1 MRVYTRMSTFTL
13 LLLLAVTGSIGLGA
27 GYVLRWLVGL
37 SQKGSAELQIKQ
49 IMLDAREQAEK
60 VVAEAEKRAGTIDSS
75 AREELNQK
83 EEALIQK
90 DKRIGEKEQ
99 YLDRRQLDIDRE
111 AERIKTQ
118 IDEVKAIKVKAEAM
132 LADRQKAIEQAAKM
146 SEDEALVKL
155 MKTIEEKHEEDMM
168 IRIQKLEIDG
178 KDRLEA
184 KAKDIL
190 ASSIH
195 RLGNAVQ
202 TDILTTNVPLPNDEI
217 KGKIIGKEGRNI
229 RTFERATGVDVLLD
243 EQPGMIVISCFDP
256 IRRQVA
262 RIALETLIVDQR
274 IQPAKIEEV
283 VEKSKNEVSK
293 IMKQKGEEAMYEC
306 GLTGYDPKL
315 VAILGRLHFRT
326 SYGQNV
332 LYHSVEMAHIAGV
345 MAAEL
350 GADVKVAKAGALYHD
365 IGKAVDHAV
374 QGTHVEIGRRI
385 LEKFGVDKRVIQA
398 MQAHHEEYP
407 YETLESF
414 IVQVTDAISGG
425 RPGARRDSVENYIK
439 RLTEL
444 EGIATSFPGVEKAY
458 AIQAGRELRI
468 FVKPEDMSDL
478 QSRELAR
485 NVAMRVENE
494 LKYPG
499 EIKVNVIRESRSI
512 EFAR

>member
-1 MRVYTRMSTFTL
+1 MSTFYL
-13 LLLLAVTGSIGLGA
+13 LLLLAVTGLLGLGA
-27 GYVLRWLVGL
+27 GYLLRWLVGL
-37 SQKGSAELQIKQ
+37 SQKGSAELAIKQ
-49 IMLDAREQAEK
+49 IMLDAREEADKVIAAAEQK
-60 VVAEAEKRAGTIDSS
+60 VVGLQEEARQALAE
-75 AREELNQK
+75 K
-83 EEALIQK
+83 EEALLQK
-90 DKRIGEKEQ
+90 DKRIGEKEGF
-99 YLDRRQLDIDRE
+99 LDKRQLDIDRE
-111 AERIKTQ
+111 VERIKAQ
-118 IDEVKAIKVKAEAM
+118 IEEVKAIKVKAEAM
-132 LADRQKAIEQAAKM
+132 LAERQKAIEEVAKL
-146 SEDEALVKL
+146 SEDEAVEKL
-155 MKTIEEKHEEDMM
+155 MKTVEAKHEDDMM
-168 IRIQKLEIDG
+168 VRIQKLEIDG
-178 KDRLEA
+178 KERLDQ

-190 ASSIH
+190 ATSIH

-202 TDILTTNVPLPNDEI
+202 TDILTTNIPLPSDDI

-229 RTFERATGVDVLLD
+229 RAFERATGVDVLLD

-262 RIALETLIVDQR
+262 RIALENLIIDQR
-274 IQPAKIEEV
+274 IQPAKIEDV
-283 VEKSKNEVSK
+283 VEKSKLEVNK
-293 IMKQKGEEAMYEC
+293 VMKQKAEEALYEV
-306 GLTGYDPKL
+306 GLQGYDPKL

-350 GADVKVAKAGALYHD
+350 GGDPKVAKAGALFHD

-407 YETLESF
+407 YETVESY
-414 IVQVTDAISGG
+414 IVQVADAISGG

-468 FVKPEDMSDL
+468 FVKPEEMSDL
-478 QSRELAR
+478 QARELAR

>member
-1 MRVYTRMSTFTL
+1 MSRMSTFTL
-13 LLLLAVTGSIGLGA
+13 LALLGA
-27 GYVLRWLVGL
+27 TGAGGIAAGYALRWLVGL
-37 SQKGSAELQIKQ
+37 SQKGSVELATKEILLKAREEAKSVLAEAEKKVEKLEA
-49 IMLDAREQAEK
+49 DAREQLKER
-60 VVAEAEKRAGTIDSS
+60 EAATID
-75 AREELNQK
+75 
-83 EEALIQK
+83 K
-90 DKRIGEKEQ
+90 DKRLGDKEQ
-99 YLDRRQLDIDRE
+99 YLDKRQQDLDKE
-111 AERIKTQ
+111 VERVKAQ
-118 IDEVKAIKVKAEAM
+118 IEEVKAIKVKA
-132 LADRQKAIEQAAKM
+132 D
-146 SEDEALVKL
+146 ALVKEREAAVEAVAKL
-155 MKTIEEKHEEDMM
+155 TEEEAVKQLISKVEREHEDDMM
-168 IRIQKLEIDG
+168 VRIQKLEIDG
-178 KDRLEA
+178 KERLEQ

-190 ASSIH
+190 ATSIH

-229 RTFERATGVDVLLD
+229 RAFERATGVDVLLD

-262 RIALETLIVDQR
+262 RIALEHLIVDQR
-274 IQPAKIEEV
+274 IQPVKIEEV
-283 VEKSKNEVSK
+283 VEKVKGDVTRVMKEKAEQALFEV
-293 IMKQKGEEAMYEC
+293 
-306 GLTGYDPKL
+306 GLTGFDPKL

-350 GADVKVAKAGALYHD
+350 GADVKVAKAGALFHD

-385 LEKFGVDKRVIQA
+385 LEKFGVDKRIIQA

-407 YETLESF
+407 YETPESY
-414 IVQVTDAISGG
+414 IVQVADAISGG

-444 EGIATSFPGVEKAY
+444 EGIATSFTGVEKAY

-468 FVKPEDMSDL
+468 FVKPEEMSDL
-478 QSRELAR
+478 QARELAR
-485 NVAMRVENE
+485 NVALRVENE

-499 EIKVNVIRESRSI
+499 EIKVNVIRELRAI

>member
-1 MRVYTRMSTFTL
+1 M
-13 LLLLAVTGSIGLGA
+13 GA
-27 GYVLRWLVGL
+27 GYVLRWLIGL

-49 IMLDAREQAEK
+49 IMLDAREEADKVISAAGKKADELQGEARASLNEK
-60 VVAEAEKRAGTIDSS
+60 DEVLSGKEKR
-75 AREELNQK
+75 L
-83 EEALIQK
+83 
-90 DKRIGEKEQ
+90 GEKEQ
-99 YLDRRQLDIDRE
+99 YLDKRQLDVDRE
-111 AERIKTQ
+111 AERIKIQ
-118 IDEVKAIKVKAEAM
+118 IDEVRAIKVKADALIAE
-132 LADRQKAIEQAAKM
+132 RQKAIETVAKM
-146 SEDEALVKL
+146 SEEDALKQL
-155 MKTIEEKHEEDMM
+155 MQVVESNHEEDMM
-168 IRIQKLEIDG
+168 VRIQKLEIDG
-178 KDRLEA
+178 KERLEQR
-184 KAKDIL
+184 AKDIL
-190 ASSIH
+190 TTSIH

-202 TDILTTNVPLPNDEI
+202 TDILTTNVPLPSDDV

-262 RIALETLIVDQR
+262 RIALETLIIDQR

-283 VEKSKNEVSK
+283 VEKSRNDVVKV
-293 IMKQKGEEAMYEC
+293 MKQKAEEALYEV

-332 LYHSVEMAHIAGV
+332 LFHSVEMAHIAGL

-350 GADVKVAKAGALYHD
+350 GGDVKVAKAGALFHD

-407 YETLESF
+407 FETVESY
-414 IVQVTDAISGG
+414 IVQVADAISGG
-425 RPGARRDSVENYIK
+425 RPGARRDSTENYIK

-468 FVKPEDMSDL
+468 FVKPEVLTDL

-485 NVAMRVENE
+485 NIALRVENE

>member
-1 MRVYTRMSTFTL
+1 MSTFTL
-13 LLLLAVTGSIGLGA
+13 LLLLAATGLVGMGA

-37 SQKGSAELQIKQ
+37 SQKGSAELAIKQ
-49 IMLDAREQAEK
+49 IMLDAREKADKVVEDAEK
-60 VVAEAEKRAGTIDSS
+60 KVESVIAEARQGVAE
-75 AREELNQK
+75 K
-83 EEALIQK
+83 EEAVREK
-90 DKRIGEKEQ
+90 DKRNGEKEQ
-99 YLDRRQLDIDRE
+99 FLDKRQLEIDRE
-111 AERIKTQ
+111 AERIKAQ
-118 IDEVKAIKVKAEAM
+118 IDEVKAIKVRADALLAE
-132 LADRQKAIEQAAKM
+132 RQKAVETAAKM
-146 SEDEALVKL
+146 SEDDAVAQL
-155 MKTIEEKHEEDMM
+155 MKVVEEKHEEDMM
-168 IRIQKLEIDG
+168 IRVQKLEIDG
-178 KDRLEA
+178 KERLEQ
-184 KAKDIL
+184 KARDIL
-190 ASSIH
+190 ATSIH

-202 TDILTTNVPLPNDEI
+202 TDILTTNVPLPSDDV

-256 IRRQVA
+256 IRRQIA
-262 RIALETLIVDQR
+262 RIALENLIVDQR

-283 VEKSKNEVSK
+283 VEKSKAEVVK
-293 IMKQKGEEAMYEC
+293 VMKQKGEEALYDI

-332 LYHSVEMAHIAGV
+332 LFHSVEMAHIAGV

-350 GADVKVAKAGALYHD
+350 GADVKVAKAGALFHD

-407 YETLESF
+407 YETPESF

-425 RPGARRDSVENYIK
+425 RPGARRDSTENYIK

-444 EGIATSFPGVEKAY
+444 EGIAKSFTGVEKAY

-468 FVKPEDMSDL
+468 FVKPEELSDM

-485 NVAMRVENE
+485 NIAMRVENE

>member
-1 MRVYTRMSTFTL
+1 MSTFTL
-13 LLLLAVTGSIGLGA
+13 LLLLAATGLIGLGA
-27 GYVLRWLVGL
+27 GYLLRWLVGL
-37 SQKGSAELQIKQ
+37 SQKGSAELAIKQ
-49 IMLDAREQAEK
+49 IMLDAREKAE
-60 VVAEAEKRAGTIDSS
+60 VLIAEAEKKAETVDHG
-75 AREELNQK
+75 ARKAMADK
-83 EEALIQK
+83 EAALLDK

-99 YLDRRQLDIDRE
+99 FLDKRQGDIDRE
-111 AERIKTQ
+111 AERIKAQ
-118 IDEVKAIKVKAEAM
+118 IEEVRAIKVKADA
-132 LADRQKAIEQAAKM
+132 LIADRQKAIEDVAKM
-146 SEDEALVKL
+146 SEDEAVKKL
-155 MKTIEEKHEEDMM
+155 MAAVEEKHEEDMM
-168 IRIQKLEIDG
+168 VRIQKLEING
-178 KDRLEA
+178 KEMLDQ

-190 ASSIH
+190 ATSIH

-202 TDILTTNVPLPNDEI
+202 TDILTTNVPLPSDDV

-262 RIALETLIVDQR
+262 RIALETLIIDQR
-274 IQPAKIEEV
+274 IQPAKIEDV
-283 VEKSKNEVSK
+283 VEKSKNEITRV
-293 IMKQKGEEAMYEC
+293 MKQKAEEALYEV

-315 VAILGRLHFRT
+315 IAILGRLHFRT

-350 GADVKVAKAGALYHD
+350 GADVRVAKAGALFHD
-365 IGKAVDHAV
+365 IGKAVDHAI

-407 YETLESF
+407 YETIESY
-414 IVQVTDAISGG
+414 IVQVADAISGG

-439 RLTEL
+439 RLQEL
-444 EGIATSFPGVEKAY
+444 ETIATSFPGVEKAY

-468 FVKPEDMSDL
+468 FVKPEQISDFDA
-478 QSRELAR
+478 RDLAR
-485 NVAMRVENE
+485 NVALRVENE
-494 LKYPG
+494 MKYPG
-499 EIKVNVIRESRSI
+499 EVKVNVIRELRAI

>member
-1 MRVYTRMSTFTL
+1 MSTFTL
-13 LLLLAVTGSIGLGA
+13 LSLLAATGVGGLVA

-37 SQKGSAELQIKQ
+37 SQKGSAELAIKQ
-49 IMLDAREQAEK
+49 IMLDAREKADK
-60 VVAEAEKRAGTIDSS
+60 VIQEAEKKAEGVEKE
-75 AREELNQK
+75 AHLGLGKK
-83 EEALIQK
+83 EEDLRDK

-99 YLDRRQLDIDRE
+99 YLDKRQLDIDKE
-111 AERIKTQ
+111 AERIKAQ
-118 IDEVKAIKVKAEAM
+118 IEEVRAIKVKADALVEE
-132 LADRQKAIEQAAKM
+132 RQRAIQEVAKL
-146 SEDEALVKL
+146 SEDEAVDKL
-155 MKTIEEKHEEDMM
+155 MKAVELKHEEDMM
-168 IRIQKLEIDG
+168 VRIQKLEIDG
-178 KDRLEA
+178 KDRLEQ
-184 KAKDIL
+184 KARDIL
-190 ASSIH
+190 ATSIH

-202 TDILTTNVPLPNDEI
+202 TEILTTNVPLPSDEI

-283 VEKSKNEVSK
+283 VEKSKNEITRV
-293 IMKQKGEEAMYEC
+293 MKQKAEEALYEV

-350 GADVKVAKAGALYHD
+350 GGDVKVAKAGALFHD

-385 LEKFGVDKRVIQA
+385 LEKFSVDKRVIQA

-407 YETLESF
+407 YETVESY
-414 IVQVTDAISGG
+414 IVQVADAISGG

-444 EGIATSFPGVEKAY
+444 EAIATSFGGVEKAY

-468 FVKPEDMSDL
+468 FVKPDEMSDL
-478 QSRELAR
+478 QARDLAR
-485 NVAMRVENE
+485 NIAIRVENE

-499 EIKVNVIRESRSI
+499 EVKVNVIRELRAI

>member
-1 MRVYTRMSTFTL
+1 MSTFYL
-13 LLLLAVTGSIGLGA
+13 LLLLAVTGLVGLGA

-37 SQKGSAELQIKQ
+37 SQKGSAELAMKQ
-49 IMLDAREQAEK
+49 IMLDAREKAEA
-60 VVAEAEKRAGTIDSS
+60 VVAEAEKKADAVVAA
-75 AREELNQK
+75 ARTDLTSREDELR
-83 EEALIQK
+83 EK

-99 YLDRRQLDIDRE
+99 FLDKRQLDIDRE
-111 AERIKTQ
+111 AERIKAQ
-118 IDEVKAIKVKAEAM
+118 IEEVKAIKVKADA
-132 LADRQKAIEQAAKM
+132 LVADRQKAVETAAKM
-146 SEDEALVKL
+146 SEDDALAQL
-155 MKTIEEKHEEDMM
+155 MKTVELKHEEDMM
-168 IRIQKLEIDG
+168 VRIQKLEIDG
-178 KDRLEA
+178 KDRLEQ
-184 KAKDIL
+184 KARDIL
-190 ASSIH
+190 ATSIH

-202 TDILTTNVPLPNDEI
+202 TDILTTNVPLPSDDV

-262 RIALETLIVDQR
+262 RIALENLIVDQR

-283 VEKSKNEVSK
+283 VEKSKNEVTK
-293 IMKQKGEEAMYEC
+293 IMKQKAEEALYEV

-350 GADVKVAKAGALYHD
+350 GADVKVAKAGALFHD

-407 YETLESF
+407 YETPESF

-444 EGIATSFPGVEKAY
+444 EGIATSFQGVEKAY

-468 FVKPEDMSDL
+468 FVKPEELSDL

-485 NVAMRVENE
+485 SIALRVENE

>member
-1 MRVYTRMSTFTL
+1 MSTLTIII
-13 LLLLAVTGSIGLGA
+13 LLAGTGVGGIAA
-27 GYVLRWLVGL
+27 GYGLRFLVGL
-37 SQKGSAELQIKQ
+37 SQKGSVELETKELLLKAREEAKELVDEAEKKAEKLETEARLQIKE
-49 IMLDAREQAEK
+49 RETAI
-60 VVAEAEKRAGTIDSS
+60 ID
-75 AREELNQK
+75 
-83 EEALIQK
+83 K
-90 DKRIGEKEQ
+90 DKRLGEKEQ
-99 YLDRRQLDIDRE
+99 YLDKRQLELDKE
-111 AERIKTQ
+111 VERIKNQ
-118 IDEVKAIKVKAEAM
+118 IEEIKAIKVKADALIAE
-132 LADRQKAIEQAAKM
+132 RQAAV
-146 SEDEALVKL
+146 EAAAKLTEEEAVAKL
-155 MKTIEEKHEEDMM
+155 MQNIETKHEEDMM
-168 IRIQKLEIDG
+168 VRTQKLEIDG
-178 KDRLEA
+178 KERLEA
-184 KAKDIL
+184 KAREIL
-190 ASSIH
+190 TASIH

-202 TDILTTNVPLPNDEI
+202 TDILTTNVPLPNDDV

-262 RIALETLIVDQR
+262 RMALETLIVDQR

-283 VEKSKNEVSK
+283 VEKCKLDITR
-293 IMKQKGEEAMYEC
+293 IMKEKAEQALYEV

-315 VAILGRLHFRT
+315 VAILGRLHLRT

-350 GADVKVAKAGALYHD
+350 GADVKIAKAGALFHD

-407 YETLESF
+407 YETVESI
-414 IVQVTDAISGG
+414 IVQVADAISGG
-425 RPGARRDSVENYIK
+425 RPGARRDNVENYIK

-468 FVKPEDMSDL
+468 FVKPEEMSDL

-485 NVAMRVENE
+485 NVALRVENE

-499 EIKVNVIRESRSI
+499 EVKVNVIRELRSI

>member
-1 MRVYTRMSTFTL
+1 MSTFTL
-13 LLLLAVTGSIGLGA
+13 LLLLAVTGLVGLAA

-37 SQKGSAELQIKQ
+37 SQKGSAELAIKQ
-49 IMLDAREQAEK
+49 IMLDAREKGEK
-60 VVAEAEKRAGTIDSS
+60 LIEEAESKAGTILES
-75 AREELNQK
+75 ALSGVKEREE
-83 EEALIQK
+83 AVIDK
-90 DKRIGEKEQ
+90 DKRVGEKEQ
-99 YLDRRQLDIDRE
+99 YLDKRQLDIDRE
-111 AERIKTQ
+111 AERIKAQ
-118 IDEVKAIKVKAEAM
+118 IEEVKAIKVKADAL
-132 LADRQKAIEQAAKM
+132 LAERQKAVESAAKM
-146 SEDEALVKL
+146 SEDDAVAHL
-155 MKTIEEKHEEDMM
+155 MKMVEDKHEEDMM
-168 IRIQKLEIDG
+168 VRVQKLEIDG
-178 KDRLEA
+178 KERLDQ

-190 ASSIH
+190 ATAIH

-202 TDILTTNVPLPNDEI
+202 TDILTTNVPLPSDEV
-217 KGKIIGKEGRNI
+217 KGKIIGREGRNI
-229 RTFERATGVDVLLD
+229 RAFERATGVDVLLD

-262 RIALETLIVDQR
+262 RIALETLIIDQR

-283 VEKSKNEVSK
+283 VEKSKQEVTK
-293 IMKQKGEEAMYEC
+293 VMKQKADEALYEV

-315 VAILGRLHFRT
+315 AAILGRLHFRT

-350 GADVKVAKAGALYHD
+350 GGDVKVAKAGALFHD

-407 YETLESF
+407 YETIESYL
-414 IVQVTDAISGG
+414 VQVADAISGG

-468 FVKPEDMSDL
+468 FVKPEEMSDL
-478 QSRELAR
+478 QARELAR
-485 NVAMRVENE
+485 NVALRVENE

-499 EIKVNVIRESRSI
+499 EIKVNVIRELRAI

>member
-1 MRVYTRMSTFTL
+1 MSTTTIIIF
-13 LLLLAVTGSIGLGA
+13 LALAGVGGLVA
-27 GYVLRWLVGL
+27 GYILRWLVGL

-49 IMLDAREQAEK
+49 IMLDAREEAKKITSAAEK
-60 VVAEAEKRAGTIDSS
+60 EAERIEGTLRDNLKE
-75 AREELNQK
+75 R
-83 EEALIQK
+83 EEALLTK
-90 DKRIGEKEQ
+90 DNRLGEKEQ
-99 YLDRRQLDIDRE
+99 FLDKRQLDIDRE
-111 AERIKTQ
+111 AERIKAQ
-118 IDEVKAIKVKAEAM
+118 IEEVKAIKIKAESL
-132 LADRQKAIEQAAKM
+132 LADRQKAIEEVARM
-146 SEDEALVKL
+146 SEEDAVKHL
-155 MKTIEEKHEEDMM
+155 MQVVENEHEEDMM
-168 IRIQKLEIDG
+168 VRIQKLEIDG
-178 KDRLEA
+178 KERLEQ
-184 KAKDIL
+184 KARDIL

-202 TDILTTNVPLPNDEI
+202 TDILTTNVPLPSDDV

-283 VEKSKNEVSK
+283 VEKSKNEVTRV
-293 IMKQKGEEAMYEC
+293 MKQKAEEALYEV

-345 MAAEL
+345 LAAEI
-350 GADVKVAKAGALYHD
+350 GADVKVAKAGALFHD
-365 IGKAVDHAV
+365 IGKAVDHAI

-407 YETLESF
+407 YETPESF
-414 IVQVTDAISGG
+414 IVQVADAISGG

-444 EGIATSFPGVEKAY
+444 EAIATSFPGVEKAY
-458 AIQAGRELRI
+458 AIQAGRELRV
-468 FVKPEDMSDL
+468 FVKPEQVSDL
-478 QSRELAR
+478 EAREIAR
-485 NVAMRVENE
+485 GVALRVENE
-494 LKYPG
+494 MKYPG

>member
-1 MRVYTRMSTFTL
+1 MSTFNL
-13 LLLLAVTGSIGLGA
+13 LLLLAVTGLVGMGA

-37 SQKGSAELQIKQ
+37 SQKGSAELAIKQ
-49 IMLDAREQAEK
+49 IMLDAREAADK
-60 VVAEAEKRAGTIDSS
+60 LITEAEKKAGVIDN
-75 AREELNQK
+75 AAKEELNQK

-111 AERIKTQ
+111 AERIKAQ
-118 IDEVKAIKVKAEAM
+118 IEEVKAIKVKAEAM
-132 LADRQKAIEQAAKM
+132 LADRQKAIEDVAKM
-146 SEDEALVKL
+146 TEEDAVAKL
-155 MKTIEEKHEEDMM
+155 MKAVEDKHEEDMM
-168 IRIQKLEIDG
+168 VRIQKLEIDG
-178 KDRLEA
+178 KERLEQ

-190 ASSIH
+190 TASIH

-202 TDILTTNVPLPNDEI
+202 TDILTTNVPLPNEEI

-229 RTFERATGVDVLLD
+229 RTFERATGVDILLD

-283 VEKSKNEVSK
+283 VEKSKNEVTK
-293 IMKQKGEEAMYEC
+293 IMKQKGEEALYEV
-306 GLTGYDPKL
+306 GLTGFDPKL
-315 VAILGRLHFRT
+315 VAILGRMHFRT

-350 GADVKVAKAGALYHD
+350 GADVKVAKAGALFHD
-365 IGKAVDHAV
+365 IGKAVDHAI

-385 LEKFGVDKRVIQA
+385 LEKFGVDKRVILA
-398 MQAHHEEYP
+398 MQAHHDEYP
-407 YETLESF
+407 YETVESY
-414 IVQVTDAISGG
+414 IVQVADAISGG

-458 AIQAGRELRI
+458 AIQAGRELRV
-468 FVKPEDMSDL
+468 FVKPDDMTDL
-478 QSRELAR
+478 QARELAR
-485 NVAMRVENE
+485 NVALRVENE

-499 EIKVNVIRESRSI
+499 EIKVNVIRELRAI

>member
-1 MRVYTRMSTFTL
+1 MSTTTIIIF
-13 LLLLAVTGSIGLGA
+13 LALAGVGGLVA
-27 GYVLRWLVGL
+27 GYILRWLVGL

-49 IMLDAREQAEK
+49 IMLDAREEAKKIISAAEK
-60 VVAEAEKRAGTIDSS
+60 EAERIEGTLRDNLKE
-75 AREELNQK
+75 R
-83 EEALIQK
+83 EEALLTK
-90 DKRIGEKEQ
+90 DNRLGEKEQ
-99 YLDRRQLDIDRE
+99 FLDKRQLDIDRE
-111 AERIKTQ
+111 AERIKAQ
-118 IDEVKAIKVKAEAM
+118 IEEVKAIKIKAESL
-132 LADRQKAIEQAAKM
+132 LADRQKAIEEVARM
-146 SEDEALVKL
+146 SEEDAVKHL
-155 MKTIEEKHEEDMM
+155 MQVVENEHEEDMM
-168 IRIQKLEIDG
+168 VRIQKLEIDG
-178 KDRLEA
+178 KERLEQ
-184 KAKDIL
+184 KARDIL

-202 TDILTTNVPLPNDEI
+202 TDILTTNVPLPSDDV

-283 VEKSKNEVSK
+283 VEKSKNEVTRV
-293 IMKQKGEEAMYEC
+293 MKQKAEEALYEV

-345 MAAEL
+345 LAAEI
-350 GADVKVAKAGALYHD
+350 GADVKVAKAGALFHD
-365 IGKAVDHAV
+365 IGKAVDHAI

-407 YETLESF
+407 YETPESF
-414 IVQVTDAISGG
+414 IVQVADAISGG

-444 EGIATSFPGVEKAY
+444 EAIATSFPGVEKAY
-458 AIQAGRELRI
+458 AIQAGRELRV
-468 FVKPEDMSDL
+468 FVKPEQVSDL
-478 QSRELAR
+478 EAREIAR
-485 NVAMRVENE
+485 GVALRVENE
-494 LKYPG
+494 MKYPG

>member
-1 MRVYTRMSTFTL
+1 MSTTTII
-13 LLLLAVTGSIGLGA
+13 LLLAAAGGVGIAA
-27 GYVLRWLVGL
+27 GYALRWLVGL
-37 SQKGSAELQIKQ
+37 SQKGSAELEIKQ
-49 IMLDAREQAEK
+49 IMLDAREEAKK
-60 VVAEAEKRAGTIDSS
+60 VVATAEKEAERLQH
-75 AREELNQK
+75 ELKENLSER
-83 EEALIQK
+83 EEALLAK
-90 DKRIGEKEQ
+90 DNRLGEKEQ
-99 YLDRRQLDIDRE
+99 FLDKRQLDIDRE
-111 AERIKTQ
+111 VERIKMQ
-118 IDEVKAIKVKAEAM
+118 IEEVRTIKAKADALVEA
-132 LADRQKAIEQAAKM
+132 REKAIEDVARM
-146 SEDEALVKL
+146 SHDDALKEL
-155 MKTIEEKHEEDMM
+155 MAVVEREHEEDMLV
-168 IRIQKLEIDG
+168 RIQKLEIDG

-184 KAKDIL
+184 KARDIL
-190 ASSIH
+190 ATSIH

-202 TDILTTNVPLPNDEI
+202 TDILTTNVPLPSDDI

-256 IRRQVA
+256 IRRQIA

-283 VEKSKNEVSK
+283 VEKSKNDVVK
-293 IMKQKGEEAMYEC
+293 IMKQKAEEALYEV

-345 MAAEL
+345 LAAEI
-350 GADVKVAKAGALYHD
+350 GADVKVAKAGALFHD

-407 YETLESF
+407 YETPESF
-414 IVQVTDAISGG
+414 IVQVADAISGG

-444 EGIATSFPGVEKAY
+444 EGIATSFTGVEKAY
-458 AIQAGRELRI
+458 AIQAGRELRV
-468 FVKPEDMSDL
+468 FVKPEDVSDL
-478 QSRELAR
+478 EAR
-485 NVAMRVENE
+485 NIARGVALRIENE
-494 LKYPG
+494 MKYPG